1 MDIDDDMGETTYR
14 LSYGEWYKDSTSLMR
29 EIVHKA
35 TFGGNACLIGWMGR
49 DIIGGMQG
57 NGVAILIERF
67 VKK

>member
-1 MDIDDDMGETTYR
+1 MQ
-14 LSYGEWYKDSTSLMR
+14 

-35 TFGGNACLIGWMGR
+35 TFGGQGMSNWMEGR